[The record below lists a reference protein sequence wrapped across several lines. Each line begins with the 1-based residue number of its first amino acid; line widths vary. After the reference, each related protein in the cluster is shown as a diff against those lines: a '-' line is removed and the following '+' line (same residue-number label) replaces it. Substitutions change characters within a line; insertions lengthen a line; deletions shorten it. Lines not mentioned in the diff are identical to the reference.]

1 MKKYMDNNGLLYF
14 WGKIKTYV
22 ANAITG
28 KADNLT
34 YTGDKLTL
42 KSGATTLSEVT
53 ITEWTGE
60 AGTTDYLAL
69 NNKPTIN
76 NVQLTGNK
84 SLTDLG
90 INIPTKV
97 STLTNDSNYQ
107 TNTQVTNA
115 ITSAIAG
122 VTQFD
127 YQVVAQ
133 LPETGKKGIIYLVNQ
148 ANSSGQNIYLE
159 YIWITNKYEQLGNK
173 EVDLTGY
180 TKDVDL
186 VAITNGEID
195 TITA

>member
-1 MKKYMDNNGLLYF
+1 MKKYIDNNGLLYF

-53 ITEWTGE
+53 IT

-90 INIPTKV
+90 IDIPTKV
-97 STLTNDSNYQ
+97 SKLMNDSNYQ
-107 TNTQVTNA
+107 TDTQVTNA

-133 LPETGKKGIIYLVNQ
+133 LPATGKKGIIYLVNQ

-159 YIWITNKYEQLGNK
+159 YIWITNKYEQLGDK